1 MGLEQHTVIDAIRA
15 TAARCPQTVALRTAF
30 STMPY
35 GELVAR
41 VDGLAA
47 RLLGC
52 GVGPET
58 RVGIHLRRSPEMIV
72 AMLAILGAG
81 AAYVPLDPD
90 YPLAR
95 LRYIV
100 EDSQVALVLG
110 EKDTTDILGR
120 PSVDRLD
127 PSEWPHDP
135 PSEPLPTPNS
145 TDPAYVIYTS
155 GSTGTPKG
163 VVIEHA
169 AMTNYL
175 AWCLQAL
182 PATGGGVPLFASV
195 SFDHAV
201 TCIYPP
207 LMVGEPLTLLP
218 SIQGGR
224 TLAQGLLTECRYSFV
239 KITPSHLRLLDL
251 DQRAKLGRSA
261 DLVMLGGERVS
272 SELVTQL
279 RRDAPELAVMNH
291 YGPTEATVGCCIYLV
306 PKEAPTGTLPIGQPI
321 SGIDVTVRDPNG
333 AICRSNEPGELYIGG
348 VGLAREYW
356 RRPDLT
362 DTAFV
367 ILDGLDGIPKR
378 WYRSGDLVTQ
388 RADGILEYLGRVDDQ
403 IKILGHRVEPAEIET
418 VIRQHPGVVDAA
430 IVSDDRPGGVELVA
444 AVVVKNMELTE
455 VLLDQHVQAHLPA
468 AMVPSQFIILD
479 QLPVTANGK
488 LDRDAFLLKAKVVH
502 SNAFERSGSLDGD
515 DDIETQ
521 LVAKWQEVFGVKAIG
536 LDADFFEL
544 GGDSLASVE
553 IVRWASRAF
562 KVDLELPAL
571 FEHPTVRELADVIR
585 SFQA

>member
-218 SIQGGR
+218 SIQGG
-224 TLAQGLLTECRYSFV
+224 
-239 KITPSHLRLLDL
+239 
-251 DQRAKLGRSA
+251 
-261 DLVMLGGERVS
+261 
-272 SELVTQL
+272 
-279 RRDAPELAVMNH
+279 
-291 YGPTEATVGCCIYLV
+291 
-306 PKEAPTGTLPIGQPI
+306 
-321 SGIDVTVRDPNG
+321 
-333 AICRSNEPGELYIGG
+333 
-348 VGLAREYW
+348 
-356 RRPDLT
+356 
-362 DTAFV
+362 
-367 ILDGLDGIPKR
+367 
-378 WYRSGDLVTQ
+378 
-388 RADGILEYLGRVDDQ
+388 
-403 IKILGHRVEPAEIET
+403 VEPAEIET

-521 LVAKWQEVFGVKAIG
+521 LVAKWQEVFGVEAIG
-536 LDADFFEL
+536 SQHCSSTPRFESWL
-544 GGDSLASVE
+544 M
-553 IVRWASRAF
+553 
-562 KVDLELPAL
+562 
-571 FEHPTVRELADVIR
+571 
-585 SFQA
+585 